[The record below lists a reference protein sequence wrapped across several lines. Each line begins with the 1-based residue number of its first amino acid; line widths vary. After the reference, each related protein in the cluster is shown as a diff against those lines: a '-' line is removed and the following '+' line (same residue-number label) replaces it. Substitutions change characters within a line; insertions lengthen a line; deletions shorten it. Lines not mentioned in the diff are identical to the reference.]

1 MSNMATE
8 ITLPAKPKAIQI
20 DLERT
25 AVIVVDMQNAF
36 VSERGMFAL
45 SGINVSSTQTIIES
59 CKNVITAAQERNC
72 KIIYLRHAYNPDL
85 SDSGGENSPNWHK
98 ELGLI
103 LIRERPDLK
112 DAGLIDGRWGS
123 EIIEELKPPEGS
135 IIVRKQRFSGFA
147 GTNLDFILKTNNI
160 KYLVF
165 VGIATNICVE
175 TTIRDAFSH
184 DYFPI
189 LISDGTSQAGKDFLQ
204 DATIFNVKFA
214 MGWVIDS
221 KGFCD
226 CLKK

>member
-1 MSNMATE
+1 MANE
-8 ITLPAKPKAIQI
+8 ITLPSKPKTIQI
-20 DLERT
+20 DLKRT
-25 AVIVVDMQNAF
+25 AVIVVDLQNAF

-45 SGINVSSTQTIIES
+45 SGINVSGTQTIIEP
-59 CKNVITAAQERNC
+59 CKNVISAARERDC
-72 KIIYLRHAYNPDL
+72 KVIYLRHAYNTDL
-85 SDSGGENSPNWHK
+85 SDSGGENSPNWYK

-103 LIRERPDLK
+103 LLRERPDLK
-112 DAGLIDGRWGS
+112 DVGLIDGTWGA

-135 IIVRKQRFSGFA
+135 IVVRKQRFSGFA
-147 GTNLDFILKTNNI
+147 GTNLDFVLKTNNI

-165 VGIATNICVE
+165 VGVATNVCVE

-189 LISDGTSQAGKDFLQ
+189 LISDGVSHAGKDFLQ

-214 MGWVIDS
+214 LGWVVDS

-226 CLKK
+226 SLRK